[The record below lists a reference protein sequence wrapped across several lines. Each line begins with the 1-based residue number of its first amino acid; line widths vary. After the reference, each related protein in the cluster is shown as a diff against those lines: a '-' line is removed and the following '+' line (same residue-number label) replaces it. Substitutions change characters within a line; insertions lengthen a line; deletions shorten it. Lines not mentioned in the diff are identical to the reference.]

1 MQVDCLNQK
10 HHDYKLQNNAG
21 LGSIAV
27 SIKVP
32 HKEGSRVWQVSVED
46 EWGHL

>member
-1 MQVDCLNQK
+1 MQVDFLNLE

-32 HKEGSRVWQVSVED
+32 HKKAARFDRSVKVMNS
-46 EWGHL
+46 